1 MLRSRLFL
9 KIFLSYG
16 LLLSALL
23 LASAA
28 LKQALAEAESPL
40 LQSPWFLAGILIAIA
55 LVVSY
60 LIARMMMAPLVRLA
74 AAAKALTKIQEP
86 ANSSTRDEIRTLA
99 QVIDTL
105 QDELQQ
111 HLTRHGQE
119 RDLSRTVLRS
129 MIESVIVINPDE
141 KVQFINEAA
150 CKLFKLQP
158 NAVVGRKLWEVIRQ
172 RNIVETAEAILKD
185 EPDPNQGQVFDLPS
199 DRKVRMQAM
208 KLTRNQRSGAVLVL
222 HDVTDMHRLERMRQD
237 FFSNV
242 SHELKT
248 PLAAMQATV
257 ETLLDG
263 ALHDPK
269 HNVNFLARI
278 NENVDRL
285 NRLVNDLLE
294 LSRIETGQ
302 QSIELTATPLIPAL
316 EACIQ
321 RFEHRTQARRQQLIL
336 AEDSQPVEALAD
348 DLALDQIL
356 DNLVDNAIKY
366 TPEEGTITLKASK
379 VPGYARFEIKDN
391 GFGIAEKDLPRIFE
405 RFFRADRAR
414 DRQDP
419 GTGLGLSIVKH
430 LVQAQGGT
438 IEVQSQLGQG
448 SSFLVSLPLAD
459 DRERNHAGG
468 SKTYQIVG
476 SQF

>member
-1 MLRSRLFL
+1 MFRSRLFL

-16 LLLSALL
+16 ILLSVLL
-23 LASAA
+23 LASVF
-28 LKQALAEAESPL
+28 LEQSLAKSDTPL
-40 LQSPWFLAGILIAIA
+40 LQSPWFLALILVSLA

-60 LIARMMMAPLVRLA
+60 FITRIMIAPLIRLA
-74 AAAKALTKIQEP
+74 AAGKALTKLKEP
-86 ANSSTRDEIRTLA
+86 VSGSGDEIRTLA

-105 QDELQQ
+105 QDQVTLQLDRQ
-111 HLTRHGQE
+111 DQE
-119 RDLSRTVLRS
+119 QDLSRTVLRC
-129 MIESVIVINPDE
+129 MIESVLIIDQDE

-150 CKLFKLQP
+150 CRLFKLK
-158 NAVVGRKLWEVIRQ
+158 ASDVVGKKLWQVIRQ
-172 RNIVETAEAILKD
+172 REITQAAETVLRSEQATMQDQL
-185 EPDPNQGQVFDLPS
+185 FDLPA
-199 DRKVRMQAM
+199 DRKVKLQATR
-208 KLTRNQRSGAVLVL
+208 LTGSTRGGAVLVL
-222 HDVTDMHRLERMRQD
+222 QDVTDMQRLERMRQD

-248 PLAAMQATV
+248 PLAAIQATV

-269 HNVNFLARI
+269 HNVNFLGRI
-278 NENVDRL
+278 HENVDRL

-302 QSIELTATPLIPAL
+302 QHLELTPTPLMPAL

-321 RFEHRTQARRQQLIL
+321 RLEHRAQARQQQLTL
-336 AEDSQPVEALAD
+336 AEDSQPVSAQAD

-366 TPEEGTITLKASK
+366 TPPGGSITLKTSQENGM
-379 VPGYARFEIKDN
+379 VRFDIIDT

-430 LVQAQGGT
+430 LVQAHGGK
-438 IEVQSQLGQG
+438 IDVQSNLGQG
-448 SSFLVSLPLAD
+448 SKFSVLLPA
-459 DRERNHAGG
+459 A
-468 SKTYQIVG
+468 S
-476 SQF
+476 

>member
-16 LLLSALL
+16 VLFSALL
-23 LASAA
+23 LASVLLEQSLAKSDSA
-28 LKQALAEAESPL
+28 LLS
-40 LQSPWFLAGILIAIA
+40 SPWFLTLILLVIA

-60 LIARMMMAPLVRLA
+60 LMTRMMIAPLVRLA
-74 AAAKALTKIQEP
+74 GAARALTKLQEP
-86 ANSSTRDEIRTLA
+86 IDGTSRDEIRTLA

-111 HLTRHGQE
+111 QLTRHDQE
-119 RDLSRTVLRS
+119 RDLSRTVLRR
-129 MIESVIVINPDE
+129 MIESVIVLDPEE
-141 KVQFINEAA
+141 KVQFVNEAA
-150 CKLFKLQP
+150 CKLLKFQAS
-158 NAVVGRKLWEVIRQ
+158 AVVGRKLWEVIRHRSIMEAAESAL
-172 RNIVETAEAILKD
+172 RNDVSMATE
-185 EPDPNQGQVFDLPS
+185 QVIDLPA
-199 DRKVRMQAM
+199 DRKVKVQAT
-208 KLTRNQRSGAVLVL
+208 KLTGTHKGGAVLVL

-248 PLAAMQATV
+248 PLAAIQATV

-269 HNVNFLARI
+269 HNMNFLGRI

-302 QSIELTATPLIPAL
+302 QTLDLTATPLVPAL

-321 RFEHRTQARRQQLIL
+321 RLEHRAQARKQQLSL
-336 AEDSQPVEALAD
+336 AGDSEAVDAHAD
-348 DLALDQIL
+348 DMALDQIL

-366 TPEEGTITLKASK
+366 TPEGGTITLKASQAA
-379 VPGYARFEIKDN
+379 GQARIDIIDN
-391 GFGIAEKDLPRIFE
+391 GFGISEKDLPRIFE
-405 RFFRADRAR
+405 RFYRADRAR

-430 LVQAQGGT
+430 LVQAQGGN
-438 IEVQSQLGQG
+438 IDVKSNLGQG
-448 SSFLVSLPLAD
+448 SCFTVSLPA
-459 DRERNHAGG
+459 A
-468 SKTYQIVG
+468 
-476 SQF
+476 

>member
-16 LLLSALL
+16 VLFSALL
-23 LASAA
+23 LASV
-28 LKQALAEAESPL
+28 LLEQSLAKSDSAL
-40 LQSPWFLAGILIAIA
+40 LQSPWFLTFILLVIA
-55 LVVSY
+55 LAVSY
-60 LIARMMMAPLVRLA
+60 LMTRVMISPLVRLA
-74 AAAKALTKIQEP
+74 GAARALTKLQEP
-86 ANSSTRDEIRTLA
+86 FDGASRDEIRTLA
-99 QVIDTL
+99 QAIDSL

-111 HLTRHGQE
+111 QLTRHDQE
-119 RDLSRTVLRS
+119 RDLSRTVLRR
-129 MIESVIVINPDE
+129 MIESVIVLDSDE
-141 KVQFINEAA
+141 KVQFVNEAA
-150 CKLFKLQP
+150 CRLLKFQAG
-158 NAVVGRKLWEVIRQ
+158 AVVGRKLWEVIRHRSIMEAAENAL
-172 RNIVETAEAILKD
+172 RNDITLATE
-185 EPDPNQGQVFDLPS
+185 QVIDLPA
-199 DRKVRMQAM
+199 DRKVKVQAT
-208 KLTRNQRSGAVLVL
+208 KLTGTHKGGAVLVL

-248 PLAAMQATV
+248 PLAAIQATV

-269 HNVNFLARI
+269 HNMNFLGRI

-302 QSIELTATPLIPAL
+302 QTLDLTATPLVPAL

-321 RFEHRTQARRQQLIL
+321 RLEHRAQARQQHLSL
-336 AEDSQPVEALAD
+336 AVDCEPVDAQAD

-366 TPEEGTITLKASK
+366 TPAGGTITLKASQSA
-379 VPGYARFEIKDN
+379 GQAHIDIIDN
-391 GFGIAEKDLPRIFE
+391 GFGISEKDLPRIFE
-405 RFFRADRAR
+405 RFYRADRAR

-430 LVQAQGGT
+430 LVQAQGGN
-438 IEVQSQLGQG
+438 IDVKSNLGQG
-448 SSFLVSLPLAD
+448 SCFTVSLPA
-459 DRERNHAGG
+459 A
-468 SKTYQIVG
+468 
-476 SQF
+476 

>member
-16 LLLSALL
+16 VLFSALL
-23 LASAA
+23 LASVLLEQSLAKSDSA
-28 LKQALAEAESPL
+28 LLS
-40 LQSPWFLAGILIAIA
+40 SPWFLTLILLVIA

-60 LIARMMMAPLVRLA
+60 LMTRMMIAPLVRLA
-74 AAAKALTKIQEP
+74 GAARALTKLQEP
-86 ANSSTRDEIRTLA
+86 IDGTSRDEIRTLA
-99 QVIDTL
+99 QVIDSL

-111 HLTRHGQE
+111 QLTRHDQE
-119 RDLSRTVLRS
+119 RDLSRTVLRR
-129 MIESVIVINPDE
+129 MIESVIVLDPEE
-141 KVQFINEAA
+141 KVQFVNEAA
-150 CKLFKLQP
+150 CRLLKFQAS
-158 NAVVGRKLWEVIRQ
+158 AVVGRKLWEVIRHRSIMEAAENAL
-172 RNIVETAEAILKD
+172 RNDVSLATE
-185 EPDPNQGQVFDLPS
+185 QVIDLPA
-199 DRKVRMQAM
+199 DRKVKVQATR
-208 KLTRNQRSGAVLVL
+208 LTGTHKGGAVLVL

-248 PLAAMQATV
+248 PLAAIQATV

-269 HNVNFLARI
+269 HNMNFLGRI

-302 QSIELTATPLIPAL
+302 QTLDLNATPLVPAL

-321 RFEHRTQARRQQLIL
+321 RLEHRAQARKQHL
-336 AEDSQPVEALAD
+336 AIAGDSVQVDAHAD
-348 DLALDQIL
+348 DMALDQIL

-366 TPEEGTITLKASK
+366 TPEGGTITLKASQSA
-379 VPGYARFEIKDN
+379 GQARIDIIDN
-391 GFGIAEKDLPRIFE
+391 GFGISEKDLPRIFE
-405 RFFRADRAR
+405 RFYRADRAR

-430 LVQAQGGT
+430 LVQAQGGN
-438 IEVQSQLGQG
+438 IDVKSNLGQG
-448 SSFLVSLPLAD
+448 SCFTVSLPA
-459 DRERNHAGG
+459 A
-468 SKTYQIVG
+468 
-476 SQF
+476 

>member
-16 LLLSALL
+16 LLFSALL
-23 LASAA
+23 LASV
-28 LKQALAEAESPL
+28 LLEQSLAKSDSAL
-40 LQSPWFLAGILIAIA
+40 LQSPWILTLILLIIA

-60 LIARMMMAPLVRLA
+60 LMTRVMIAPLVRLA
-74 AAAKALTKIQEP
+74 GAARALTKLQEP
-86 ANSSTRDEIRTLA
+86 LDGTSRDEIRTLA
-99 QVIDTL
+99 QVIDSL

-111 HLTRHGQE
+111 QLTRHDQE
-119 RDLSRTVLRS
+119 RDLSRTVLRR
-129 MIESVIVINPDE
+129 MIESVIVLDLDE
-141 KVQFINEAA
+141 KVQFVNEAA
-150 CKLFKLQP
+150 CKLLKLQ
-158 NAVVGRKLWEVIRQ
+158 ASEVVGRKLWEVIRH
-172 RNIVETAEAILKD
+172 RGIMEAAENALRSD
-185 EPDPNQGQVFDLPS
+185 VTMATEQVIDLPS
-199 DRKVRMQAM
+199 DRKVKVQATR
-208 KLTRNQRSGAVLVL
+208 LTGTHKGGAVLVL

-248 PLAAMQATV
+248 PLAAIQATV

-269 HNVNFLARI
+269 HNMNFLGRI

-302 QSIELTATPLIPAL
+302 QTLDLIATPLVPAL
-316 EACIQ
+316 EACVQ
-321 RFEHRTQARRQQLIL
+321 RLEHRAQARKQHLSL
-336 AEDSQPVEALAD
+336 AQDSEPVEAQAD

-366 TPEEGTITLKASK
+366 TPEGGTITLKASQAA
-379 VPGYARFEIKDN
+379 GLARIDIIDN

-430 LVQAQGGT
+430 LVQAHGGN
-438 IEVQSQLGQG
+438 IDVKSNLGQG
-448 SSFLVSLPLAD
+448 SCFTISLPVA
-459 DRERNHAGG
+459 
-468 SKTYQIVG
+468 
-476 SQF
+476 

>member
-16 LLLSALL
+16 LLFSALL
-23 LASAA
+23 LASV
-28 LKQALAEAESPL
+28 LLEQSLAKSDSAL
-40 LQSPWFLAGILIAIA
+40 LQSPWFLTLILLIIA

-60 LIARMMMAPLVRLA
+60 LMTRVMIAPLVRLA
-74 AAAKALTKIQEP
+74 GAARALTKLQEP
-86 ANSSTRDEIRTLA
+86 IDGTSRDEIRTLA
-99 QVIDTL
+99 QVIDSL

-111 HLTRHGQE
+111 QLTRHDQE
-119 RDLSRTVLRS
+119 RDLSRTVLRR
-129 MIESVIVINPDE
+129 MIESVIVLDPEE
-141 KVQFINEAA
+141 KVQFVNEAA
-150 CKLFKLQP
+150 CRLLKFQAS
-158 NAVVGRKLWEVIRQ
+158 AVVGRKLWEVIRHRSIMEAAENAL
-172 RNIVETAEAILKD
+172 RNDVSMATE
-185 EPDPNQGQVFDLPS
+185 QVIDLPA
-199 DRKVRMQAM
+199 DRKVKVQAT
-208 KLTRNQRSGAVLVL
+208 KLTGTHKGGAVLVL

-248 PLAAMQATV
+248 PLAAIQATV

-269 HNVNFLARI
+269 HNMNFLGRI

-302 QSIELTATPLIPAL
+302 QTLDLTSTPLIPAM

-321 RFEHRTQARRQQLIL
+321 RLEHRAQARKQQLSL
-336 AEDSQPVEALAD
+336 ACDSEAVDAHAD

-366 TPEEGTITLKASK
+366 TPEGGTITLKVSQAA
-379 VPGYARFEIKDN
+379 GQARIDIIDN
-391 GFGIAEKDLPRIFE
+391 GFGISEKDLPRIFE
-405 RFFRADRAR
+405 RFYRADRAR

-430 LVQAQGGT
+430 LVQAQGGN
-438 IEVQSQLGQG
+438 IDVKSNLGQG
-448 SSFLVSLPLAD
+448 SCFTVSLPA
-459 DRERNHAGG
+459 A
-468 SKTYQIVG
+468 
-476 SQF
+476 